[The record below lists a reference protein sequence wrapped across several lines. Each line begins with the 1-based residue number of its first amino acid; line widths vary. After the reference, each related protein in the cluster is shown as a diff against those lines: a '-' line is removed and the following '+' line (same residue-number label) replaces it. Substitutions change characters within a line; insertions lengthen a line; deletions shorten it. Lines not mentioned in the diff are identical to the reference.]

1 MKGANGVNGVYV
13 IGVGMTA
20 FGKHPDRLAAD
31 LAAEAILGALDDAG
45 LRTVD
50 IEAAWVG
57 HVFQGMAMGQRGLG
71 AAGISG
77 LPITNVENACSSGST
92 AIYQAAMAIR
102 AGAHDIVLACG
113 VELLSTKFR
122 GALAPDETDIET
134 QIGLTMPAV
143 YAMRARRHMEQYGT
157 TPRMLAAIASKNK
170 FNASLNPLAQ
180 FKKPV
185 SVDEVLAGRMIA
197 DPLHLHECAPVSDGA
212 AAVVM
217 VSAGKLAELGRTRAV
232 RLAAS
237 ALRSGK
243 MEVGLPDMTVEDL
256 TWRTAEA
263 AYQEAGLGPEAIQ
276 LAEVHDCF
284 SIAEATRIEGLRLY
298 PRGEYPA
305 RVERGE
311 ASLGGRLPVNT
322 SGGLLG
328 KGHPLGA
335 TGVAQVIE
343 IVKQLRGEAGARQVP
358 DAKVGL
364 AHCRGGKARGVE
376 GTACT
381 VNILTV

>member
-1 MKGANGVNGVYV
+1 MNDVYV

-20 FGKHPDRLAAD
+20 FGKHPDRTAAD

-45 LRTVD
+45 IKTAD

-57 HVFQGMAMGQRGLG
+57 HVYQGMAMGQRGLG
-71 AAGISG
+71 AAGMSG

-92 AIYQAAMAIR
+92 AIFHAATALK
-102 AGAHDIVLACG
+102 AGIYDVVLACG
-113 VELLSTKFR
+113 VELLSTRFR
-122 GALAPDETDIET
+122 GALAPDESDIEA

-212 AAVVM
+212 AAVVLI
-217 VSAGKLAELGRTRAV
+217 SARKLHQLDSSRAV

-237 ALRSGK
+237 ELRSGK
-243 MEVGLPDMTVEDL
+243 LEVGLPDMTIEDL

-263 AYQEAGLGPEAIQ
+263 AYQQAGLGPEDVDM
-276 LAEVHDCF
+276 AEVHDCF
-284 SIAEATRIEGLRLY
+284 SIAEATRVEGLKLY

-305 RVERGE
+305 RVARGE
-311 ASLGGRLPVNT
+311 ANIDGRLPVNM

-343 IVKQLRGEAGARQVP
+343 IVKQLRHEANDRQVEG
-358 DAKVGL
+358 AKVGL

-381 VNILTV
+381 VNILTL

>member
-1 MKGANGVNGVYV
+1 MSGNGVYV
-13 IGVGMTA
+13 IGVGMTS
-20 FGKHPDRLAAD
+20 FGKHPESTAAD
-31 LAAEAILGALDDAG
+31 LAAEAILGALDDGGVQAS
-45 LRTVD
+45 D

-57 HVFQGMAMGQRGLG
+57 HVYQGMAMGQRGLG
-71 AAGISG
+71 AAGMSG

-92 AIYQAAMAIR
+92 AIFDAATALK
-102 AGAHDIVLACG
+102 AGLYDVVLACG
-113 VELLSTKFR
+113 VELLSTRFR
-122 GALAPDETDIET
+122 GALAPDESDIEA

-157 TPRMLAAIASKNK
+157 TSRMLAAIASKNK

-212 AAVVM
+212 AAVVLI
-217 VSAGKLAELGRTRAV
+217 SERKLNQYGASRAV
-232 RLAAS
+232 KLAAS
-237 ALRSGK
+237 ELRSGK
-243 MEVGLPDMTVEDL
+243 LEVGLPDMTIEDL
-256 TWRTAEA
+256 TWRTAQA
-263 AYQEAGLGPEAIQ
+263 AYRHAELGPEDVDM
-276 LAEVHDCF
+276 AEVHDCF
-284 SIAEATRIEGLRLY
+284 SIAEATRVEGLKLY
-298 PRGEYPA
+298 PLGEYPA
-305 RVERGE
+305 RVEKGE
-311 ASLGGRLPVNT
+311 ANLNGRLPVNM

-343 IVKQLRGEAGARQVP
+343 IVKQLRHEAGDRQIQNAR
-358 DAKVGL
+358 VGL

-381 VNILTV
+381 VNILTL

>member
-1 MKGANGVNGVYV
+1 MNDVYV
-13 IGVGMTA
+13 IGVGMTP
-20 FGKHPDRLAAD
+20 FGKHPDRTAAD

-45 LRTVD
+45 VKAAD

-71 AAGISG
+71 AAGMSG

-92 AIYQAAMAIR
+92 AIFDAATALK
-102 AGAHDIVLACG
+102 AGIYDVVLACG

-122 GALAPDETDIET
+122 GALAPDESDIEA

-157 TPRMLAAIASKNK
+157 TSRMLAAIASKNK

-212 AAVVM
+212 AAVVLI
-217 VSAGKLAELGRTRAV
+217 SGRKLNQLGASRAV

-237 ALRSGK
+237 QLRSGK
-243 MEVGLPDMTVEDL
+243 LEVGLPDMTIEDL

-263 AYQEAGLGPEAIQ
+263 AYRDAGLGPEDVGM
-276 LAEVHDCF
+276 AEVHDCF
-284 SIAEATRIEGLRLY
+284 SIAEATRVEGLKLY

-311 ASLGGRLPVNT
+311 ANIDGRLPVNM

-343 IVKQLRGEAGARQVP
+343 IVKQLRHEAEGRQVEGAR
-358 DAKVGL
+358 VGL

-381 VNILTV
+381 VNILTI